1 MSNSWFADT
10 NTNKVHLLTTWF
22 YESNRKYCY
31 FAKSYESRFSTKKK
45 YVPAFEAST
54 FDVNLKKKDSKKKK
68 IRVILF
74 YSKKKDLVIIR
85 LVGGMGLA
93 FLV

>member
-1 MSNSWFADT
+1 MRVIGRIAILQ
-10 NTNKVHLLTTWF
+10 KVMNHVSLPK
-22 YESNRKYCY
+22 RKPCTC
-31 FAKSYESRFSTKKK
+31 F
-45 YVPAFEAST
+45 FEAST